1 MAVLALT
8 VTGTAAGLASGAGN
22 RNPVHLQFSERSCT
36 FKALVRW
43 HGLDFTPADVHFVF
57 YRLGII
63 VQDDTIPV
71 SAGDTTATD
80 TYTGTASTTSNQF
93 WLNIY
98 VERFPGDPSYAGAY
112 SKTIVAN
119 CD

>member
-1 MAVLALT
+1 
-8 VTGTAAGLASGAGN
+8 
-22 RNPVHLQFSERSCT
+22 
-36 FKALVRW
+36 
-43 HGLDFTPADVHFVF
+43 VHFVL
-57 YRLGII
+57 YRFGTI

-80 TYTGTASTTSNQF
+80 TYTGTVSTTSNQF
-93 WLNIY
+93 WLNVY
-98 VERFPGDPSYAGAY
+98 VERFPGDPSYAGAD